1 MLPRLDI
8 AGKRVLAMTTI
19 LTDTDII
26 SVVFLF
32 SSAVFHIRTFLMS
45 LLLSSIKAVHSTIYT
60 TLFEGGEGDT
70 GVEGHRLIELINFLV
85 VVHIILGG
93 CDEPTEQLR
102 SFTIAQAVA
111 VRLCFVAITIVS

>member
-8 AGKRVLAMTTI
+8 AGKRVLAVTTI
-19 LTDTDII
+19 LADTDII
-26 SVVFLF
+26 SVVLLF
-32 SSAVFHIRTFLMS
+32 SSAVFHIGSFLM
-45 LLLSSIKAVHSTIYT
+45 SSIKAIHSTIYT

-111 VRLCFVAITIVS
+111 VRLCFVTITIVS